1 MKTNITVKSSD
12 SGHQAA
18 YSQTSA
24 LLLNNYV
31 TVGRFLTF
39 SSYISKTATKIE
51 LPDRVKC

>member
-31 TVGRFLTF
+31 TVGTD
-39 SSYISKTATKIE
+39 S
-51 LPDRVKC
+51 LPSVPTSLKQPQK